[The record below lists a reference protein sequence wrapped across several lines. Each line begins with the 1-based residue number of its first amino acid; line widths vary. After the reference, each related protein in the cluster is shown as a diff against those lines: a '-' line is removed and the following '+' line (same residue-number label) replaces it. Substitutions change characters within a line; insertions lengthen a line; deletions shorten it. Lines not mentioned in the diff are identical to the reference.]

1 MPPCTSKTPE
11 NVGILARFKDMFNQ
25 FTDGD
30 DLNARAMGNRID
42 DIVP

>member
-1 MPPCTSKTPE
+1 MPPCTSKTTE
-11 NVGILARFKDMFNQ
+11 HVGILARFKNLLNR

-30 DLNARAMGNRID
+30 DLNARAMGNRVD